1 MSPVDAAATL
11 PAMGK
16 WGAVLSLC
24 VALLLALPARAADPK
39 GAAKA
44 AGPAPGAPT
53 SIAIGLIS
61 VPVLTVRKVRGYQSG
76 IGALRVGDVNK
87 YMKDLC
93 DKRFEIND
101 ALLTY
106 LHGKPFPTGVEQDG
120 ARAQHEMLVVAKQVG
135 GDFVT
140 GVDVSWSNVPRP
152 LSADVFPNNTATLC
166 KT

>member
-1 MSPVDAAATL
+1 
-11 PAMGK
+11 MGK

-24 VALLLALPARAADPK
+24 VALALPAHAADPK

-44 AGPAPGAPT
+44 AAPAAGAPT
-53 SIAIGLIS
+53 SIAIGLVS
-61 VPVLTVRKVRGYQSG
+61 VPVLTVRKVRAYQYG
-76 IGALRVGDVNK
+76 IVALRVGDVNK
-87 YMKDLC
+87 YMKELC
-93 DKRFEIND
+93 EKRFEVTD

-106 LHGKPFPTGVEQDG
+106 LHGKPFPAGADQDG
-120 ARAQHEMLVVAKQVG
+120 LRAQQEMLVVAKQVG